1 MLRACGS
8 ANVNVVSNGNA
19 YAEWA
24 RQYEHDGLLRSCSLV
39 EVSATETILVPM
51 TVQTS
56 TLKPCSAIACETEG
70 ANEAIAIERIASQ

>member
-8 ANVNVVSNGNA
+8 ANVNVASNGNG
-19 YAEWA
+19 YAVWA
-24 RQYEHDGLLRSCSLV
+24 KQYEHDGLLRSCPLV
-39 EVSATETILVPM
+39 ESSANETILVPM